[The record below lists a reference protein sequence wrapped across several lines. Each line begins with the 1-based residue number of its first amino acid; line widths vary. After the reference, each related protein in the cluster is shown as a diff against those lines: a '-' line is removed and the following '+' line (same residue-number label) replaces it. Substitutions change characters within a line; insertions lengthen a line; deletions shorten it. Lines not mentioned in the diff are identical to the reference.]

1 MLLTGDGS
9 IGNEETYDNAA
20 GFATYILNPI
30 NAIAS
35 DILAWCEFSITYTF
49 SGLKRP
55 GASYALNSL
64 DCDSQIHHVKRL
76 QEQKDK
82 SSEGRSK
89 DHKCPDD
96 FESLSM
102 SQPQYES
109 CEMTELELEE
119 KLRVLRIP
127 KAQSTV
133 ATRGKGK

>member
-30 NAIAS
+30 ATVSS

-64 DCDSQIHHVKRL
+64 DCDSQIHHV
-76 QEQKDK
+76 
-82 SSEGRSK
+82 
-89 DHKCPDD
+89 
-96 FESLSM
+96 
-102 SQPQYES
+102 
-109 CEMTELELEE
+109 
-119 KLRVLRIP
+119 
-127 KAQSTV
+127 
-133 ATRGKGK
+133 